1 MNVPKMTLQDWKISM
16 TVKTVDRYIKVTRRF
31 DSSQKPYYEVTL
43 FSENP
48 DDNPKFRT
56 HMSFPLAYE
65 TGNKTQA
72 DLYAY
77 KLAKRLE
84 CRVVE

>member
-1 MNVPKMTLQDWKISM
+1 MPKIA
-16 TVKTVDRYIKVTRRF
+16 VDRYVKVSRRF
-31 DSSQKPYYEVTL
+31 DSSKKPYFDISL

-56 HMSFPLAYE
+56 HRQFTLSYE

-72 DLYAY
+72 ELYAY
-77 KLAKRLE
+77 KLAKCLE

>member
-1 MNVPKMTLQDWKISM
+1 MTLQDWKISM

>member
-1 MNVPKMTLQDWKISM
+1 M

>member
-1 MNVPKMTLQDWKISM
+1 MAKIQ
-16 TVKTVDRYIKVTRRF
+16 VDRYVKVNRRF
-31 DSSQKPYYEVTL
+31 DSSQKPYYEVAL

-48 DDNPKFRT
+48 DDNPKFRS
-56 HMSFPLAYE
+56 HRSFALAYE

-72 DLYAY
+72 ELYAY
-77 KLAKRLE
+77 KLAKCLE

>member
-1 MNVPKMTLQDWKISM
+1 MPKTK
-16 TVKTVDRYIKVTRRF
+16 VDRYVKVSRRF
-31 DSSQKPYYEVTL
+31 DSSKKPYFDICL

-48 DDNPKFRT
+48 DDKPQFRT
-56 HMSFPLAYE
+56 HKQFPLGYE

-72 DLYAY
+72 ELYAY
-77 KLAKRLE
+77 KLAKCLE

>member
-1 MNVPKMTLQDWKISM
+1 MSKSN
-16 TVKTVDRYIKVTRRF
+16 VDRYVKVTRRF
-31 DSSQKPYYEVTL
+31 DSSSKPYFDISL

-56 HMSFPLAYE
+56 HKQFRLNYE
-65 TGNKTQA
+65 TGNRAQA
-72 DLYAY
+72 ELYAY
-77 KLAKRLE
+77 KLAKCLE

>member
-1 MNVPKMTLQDWKISM
+1 MSKI
-16 TVKTVDRYIKVTRRF
+16 KVDRYVKVVRRF
-31 DSSQKPYYEVTL
+31 DSSKQPYFEIAL

-56 HMSFPLAYE
+56 HKQFPLGYE

-72 DLYAY
+72 ELYAY
-77 KLAKRLE
+77 
-84 CRVVE
+84 